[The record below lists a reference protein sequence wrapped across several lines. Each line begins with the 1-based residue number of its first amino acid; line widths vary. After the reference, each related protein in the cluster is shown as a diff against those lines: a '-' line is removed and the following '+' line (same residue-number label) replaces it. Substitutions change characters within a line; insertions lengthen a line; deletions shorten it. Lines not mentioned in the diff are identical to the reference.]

1 MDAYFESLVNIFEK
15 SLFSVKILLWII
27 FWFSDKVEKIQRWDQ
42 RKPEKTWET
51 KGKGE
56 SRFFSIFFY
65 LIFNDITTKLWFN
78 RHNRNEVKNW

>member
-51 KGKGE
+51 KGKGD
-56 SRFFSIFFY
+56 S
-65 LIFNDITTKLWFN
+65 
-78 RHNRNEVKNW
+78 